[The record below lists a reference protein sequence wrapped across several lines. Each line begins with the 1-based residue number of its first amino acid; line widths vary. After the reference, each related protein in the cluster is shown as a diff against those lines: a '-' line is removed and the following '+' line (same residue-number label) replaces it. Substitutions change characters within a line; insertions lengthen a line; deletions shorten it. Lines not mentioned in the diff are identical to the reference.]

1 MKVLVIDVGGT
12 HIKVLSTG
20 RRTPLKFDSGRSL
33 TAGSMVKLVLGAT
46 VGWEYEAVT
55 IGYPGPVANGR
66 PRREPHNLSGGWV
79 RYDFEKA
86 FGCPVIVVNDA
97 AMQALGSYQ
106 GGRMLFIGLGTGLG
120 TATIDDGKLQSLE
133 LAHLPYREGK
143 TFEDYLGLRGLLRL
157 GRKKWEKHVHLV
169 TAMLRN
175 AMVADYVVL
184 GGGNVLKLE
193 ALPPKARRG
202 DNTNAF
208 RGGFGVWETISPRQ
222 RRTRPTRIP
231 RR

>member
-12 HIKVLSTG
+12 HVKVLSTG
-20 RRTPLKFDSGRSL
+20 RRVPLKFDSGPDL
-33 TAGSMVKLVLGAT
+33 TAAAMAAMVLGAT
-46 VGWEYEAVT
+46 AGWVYEAVT
-55 IGYPGPVANGR
+55 IGYPGPVVNGR
-66 PRREPHNLSGGWV
+66 PRREPHNLGGGWV

-86 FGCPVIVVNDA
+86 FGCPVTVVNDA
-97 AMQALGSYQ
+97 AMQALGSYA

-169 TAMLRN
+169 TAMLCN

-184 GGGNVLKLE
+184 GGGNVLKLD
-193 ALPPKARRG
+193 ALPPNARQG

-208 RGGFGVWETISPRQ
+208 RGGFGVWETHPPRG
-222 RRTRPTRIP
+222 RLKRTPRTP